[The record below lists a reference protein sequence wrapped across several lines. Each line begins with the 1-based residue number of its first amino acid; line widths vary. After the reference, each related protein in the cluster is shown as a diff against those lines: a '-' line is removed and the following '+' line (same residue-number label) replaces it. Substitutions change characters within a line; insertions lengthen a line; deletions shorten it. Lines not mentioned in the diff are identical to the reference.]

1 MKNVYRQNFVITKM
15 SQQKR
20 ILFYK
25 YANSVFQIHC
35 FVRTEAFSP
44 LFTDKLPNVST
55 RESES

>member
-1 MKNVYRQNFVITKM
+1 M